1 MPLASR
7 GYRRAERLTDRRR
20 LMADCYENLKRAD
33 EGGVATVALARPDAR
48 NALNAG
54 LIGELARCFG
64 EIADDDGVR
73 VVVLTGEGRS
83 FCAGA
88 DVGYMR
94 RTAEFSYEE
103 NVEDARRLAA
113 MFAAVDG
120 CPKPVVAKVRGAA
133 IGGGVGLVAAADVAV
148 ADEGTVFAF
157 TEVRLGILPAVIS
170 PFVARKI
177 GHSHSRALFLTGE
190 RFDATRARTMGLVHE
205 VVAEGDFDGAV
216 AEKTGQLLAGGPDA
230 LAATKRLLREIW
242 GSSPDEAAETTA
254 RLIAELRTG
263 EEGQEGL
270 GAFLEKREPGWRA
283 DS

>member
-1 MPLASR
+1 MPD
-7 GYRRAERLTDRRR
+7 T
-20 LMADCYENLKRAD
+20 YEHLKRAD

-48 NALNAG
+48 NALSAG
-54 LIGELARCFG
+54 LIEELARCFG
-64 EIADDDGVR
+64 EIAYDDGVR

-88 DVGYMR
+88 DIGYMR

-133 IGGGVGLVAAADVAV
+133 IGGGAGLVAAADVAV
-148 ADEGTVFAF
+148 AEEGTIFAF
-157 TEVRLGILPAVIS
+157 TEVRLGISPAVIS

-177 GHSHSRALFLTGE
+177 GHSHARALFLTGE
-190 RFDATRARTMGLVHE
+190 RFTATRARTMGLVHE
-205 VVAEGDFDGAV
+205 IVAEGDLDGAV
-216 AEKTGQLLAGGPDA
+216 AEKTGHLLAGGPDA
-230 LAATKRLLREIW
+230 LAATKGLLREIW
-242 GSSPDEAAETTA
+242 GASPDEAAETTA

-283 DS
+283 GS

>member
-1 MPLASR
+1 
-7 GYRRAERLTDRRR
+7 
-20 LMADCYENLKRAD
+20 MADSYENLKRTD

-54 LIGELARCFG
+54 LIEELARCFG

-88 DVGYMR
+88 DIGYMR

-113 MFAAVDG
+113 TFAAVDG
-120 CPKPVVAKVRGAA
+120 CPKPVVAKARGAA
-133 IGGGVGLVAAADVAV
+133 IGGGAGLVAAADVAV
-148 ADEGTVFAF
+148 AEEEMVFAF
-157 TEVRLGILPAVIS
+157 TEVRLGISPAVIS

-177 GHSHSRALFLTGE
+177 GHSHARALFLTGE
-190 RFDATRARTMGLVHE
+190 RFDARRAQMMGLVHE
-205 VVAEGDFDGAV
+205 VVADRELDGAV
-216 AEKTGQLLAGGPDA
+216 AEKIGQLLAGGPDA
-230 LAATKRLLREIW
+230 LAATKGLLRGIW
-242 GSSPDEAAETTA
+242 GASPDEAAETTA
-254 RLIAELRTG
+254 RLIADLRTG

-283 DS
+283 GS